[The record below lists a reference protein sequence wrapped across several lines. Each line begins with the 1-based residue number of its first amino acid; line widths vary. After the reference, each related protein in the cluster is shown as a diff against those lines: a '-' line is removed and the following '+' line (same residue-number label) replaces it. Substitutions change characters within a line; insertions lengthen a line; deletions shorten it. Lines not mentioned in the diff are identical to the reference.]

1 MKKFK
6 RDYRLSKTE
15 FIKFQLDQT
24 INHSTNLLNQ
34 TEITVLAY
42 VYIHGVNAAQ
52 ELLKDRI
59 LTNSTSIINYI
70 SRLTR
75 AGYLIKE
82 PKLEADHRGKKGYSD
97 ISINPD
103 IVISEDG
110 FIQVSVV
117 TLDPDS
123 DQVYHP
129 NFRK

>member
-1 MKKFK
+1 M
-6 RDYRLSKTE
+6 SKTE

-42 VYIHGVNAAQ
+42 VYTHGVNAAQ
-52 ELLKDRI
+52 ELLNDRI

-82 PKLEADHRGKKGYSD
+82 PKVRG
-97 ISINPD
+97 
-103 IVISEDG
+103 
-110 FIQVSVV
+110 
-117 TLDPDS
+117 
-123 DQVYHP
+123 
-129 NFRK
+129 